1 MNSLELLRS
10 PALGALGVALL
21 MVAQAWAQPFPSK
34 VVRIINAQGPGT
46 LDILARGY
54 AQELTRYW
62 GQPVVVEVRPGAGSI
77 VGAEAVAHSAPDG
90 YTILVTS
97 SAAFTVNQW
106 VNKSMPYDPERE
118 LLPVFGVGRSPSL
131 VLAASSL
138 PVKSV
143 QDLVALAR
151 AKPGALAYGSAGI
164 GSATHLQVE
173 IFLSEMG
180 GLKMLHVPYK
190 GINDIVRGITGG
202 EVQLGFTAV
211 PLSVGAAKAGQVRPL
226 VMVGEKRDPAFP
238 DVPTL
243 REAGFP
249 NSTGSIIWFGFALP
263 IKTPQAI
270 VDRIANDLARAS
282 NEPAQQQILEKTGWE
297 LMLTGPAAF
306 GELVK
311 RERAVIGKVVAEI
324 GLKPE

>member
-1 MNSLELLRS
+1 MGLVSHSCFFALR
-10 PALGALGVALL
+10 A
-21 MVAQAWAQPFPSK
+21 MVFLVVPMLVYAQAFPSK
-34 VVRIINAQGPGT
+34 VVRIINAQGPGP
-46 LDILARGY
+46 LDVLARGY

-62 GQPVVVEVRPGAGSI
+62 GQPVVVEVRTGAGSI
-77 VGAEAVAHSAPDG
+77 VGAEAVARSAPDG
-90 YTILVTS
+90 HTLLVSS

-106 VNKSMPYDPERE
+106 VTKSMPYDPEKD
-118 LLPVFGVGRSPSL
+118 LVPVFGIGKTPTL
-131 VLAASSL
+131 VVVASNL

-143 QDLVALAR
+143 QELVALAR
-151 AKPGALAYGSAGI
+151 EKPGALAYGSAGV

-190 GINDIVRGITGG
+190 GINDIVRGIASG
-202 EVQLGFTAV
+202 EVQFGLTAV
-211 PLSVGAAKAGQVRPL
+211 PLTIGAAKAGQVRS
-226 VMVGEKRDPAFP
+226 VAIIGERRDPALP

-243 REAGFP
+243 REAGYP

-270 VDRIANDLARAS
+270 VERIAADLVRAS
-282 NEPAQQQILEKTGWE
+282 SEPTQKQLLEKTGWE
-297 LMLTGPAAF
+297 LSLIGPAAF
-306 GELVK
+306 GDLVR
-311 RERAVIGKVVAEI
+311 RERAVIGKVVAEV

>member
-1 MNSLELLRS
+1 MLLG
-10 PALGALGVALL
+10 GAA
-21 MVAQAWAQPFPSK
+21 VAQTYPNK

-46 LDILARGY
+46 LDVLARGY

-62 GQPVVVEVRPGAGSI
+62 NQPVVVESRPGAASI
-77 VGAEAVAHSAPDG
+77 LGAEAVARSAPDG
-90 YTILVTS
+90 YTLLVTS

-106 VNKSMPYDPERE
+106 VTRSMPYDPEKE
-118 LLPVFGVGRSPSL
+118 LLPVFGIGRSPSL
-131 VLAASSL
+131 VTVAAGL

-151 AKPGALAYGSAGI
+151 EKPGALAYGTAGV

-190 GINDIVRGITGG
+190 GINDIVRGISAG
-202 EVQLGFTAV
+202 EVQLGFTAI
-211 PLSVGAAKAGQVRPL
+211 PLTIGAAKAGQVRGL
-226 VMVGEKRDPAFP
+226 VMIGERRDPAFP

-249 NSTGSIIWFGFALP
+249 NSTGSIIWFGFAVP

-270 VDRIANDLARAS
+270 VERIATDLARAS
-282 NEPAQQQILEKTGWE
+282 AEPAQKQTLEKTGWE
-297 LMLTGPAAF
+297 LTLIGPAAF

>member
-1 MNSLELLRS
+1 MGFVSPSWFFALVSAAVIATPIPSL
-10 PALGALGVALL
+10 
-21 MVAQAWAQPFPSK
+21 AQAFPAK

-46 LDILARGY
+46 LDVLARAY
-54 AQELTRYW
+54 AQELTKYW

-77 VGAEAVAHSAPDG
+77 IGAEAVARSAPDG
-90 YTILVTS
+90 HTLLVSS
-97 SAAFTVNQW
+97 SAAYTVNQW
-106 VNKSMPYDPERE
+106 VTKNMPYDPEKD
-118 LLPVFGVGRSPSL
+118 LAPVFGIGRSPSL
-131 VLAASSL
+131 VTVASSL

-143 QDLVALAR
+143 QDLVTLAR
-151 AKPGALAYGSAGI
+151 EKPGALAYGSAGI

-180 GLKMLHVPYK
+180 GLKILHVPYK
-190 GINDIVRGITGG
+190 GINDIVRGITAG
-202 EVQLGFTAV
+202 EVQMGFTAV
-211 PLSVGAAKAGQVRPL
+211 PLTVGAAKAGQVRAA
-226 VMVGEKRDPAFP
+226 VIIGERRDPAFP
-238 DVPTL
+238 GVPTL

-249 NSTGSIIWFGFALP
+249 NSTGSIIWFGFAVP

-270 VDRIANDLARAS
+270 VERIASDLARAS
-282 NEPAQQQILEKTGWE
+282 NEPAQKQVLEKTGWE

-306 GELVK
+306 GELGR